1 MFVNTIGY
9 DCKATMWI
17 NDSMYYFS
25 VSPTS
30 YAMVTF
36 EYTLASEDTEE
47 IFPKNIDHWYA
58 EWTLQKDEETH
69 VEQLVVK
76 ILDDF
81 IKYYVGGRLVLDRV
95 SE

>member
-1 MFVNTIGY
+1 MFVNTIGRK
-9 DCKATMWI
+9 CKATLLI
-17 NDSMYYFS
+17 NDSMYYFEAS
-25 VSPTS
+25 AVAQNMSKII
-30 YAMVTF
+30 
-36 EYTLASEDTEE
+36 YTLASEDTEG